1 MKDFKPPPVSRKERK
16 LRKMA
21 KQILQWGWPDA
32 EIEELIETA
41 ILICHSPYCNSSIH
55 VPNFRLWITVGDG
68 HETYFLCSF
77 LALRRLLQPTA
88 NNSN

>member
-16 LRKMA
+16 LRKMV

-41 ILICHSPYCNSSIH
+41 YKI
-55 VPNFRLWITVGDG
+55 
-68 HETYFLCSF
+68 EE
-77 LALRRLLQPTA
+77 RRMGEIFERVFGSKRNIE
-88 NNSN
+88 NN

>member
-16 LRKMA
+16 LRKMV

-41 ILICHSPYCNSSIH
+41 HKIE
-55 VPNFRLWITVGDG
+55 G
-68 HETYFLCSF
+68 
-77 LALRRLLQPTA
+77 RRMGEA
-88 NNSN
+88 FERAFGSKRNIENN